1 MNGKGDAPRPVSV
14 SADEYERRWAA
25 TFGATLN
32 AMRDR
37 LSAELHAQVHGA
49 APIAEPDS
57 PHRLV
62 RHEPDPRGGRNSDT

>member
-1 MNGKGDAPRPVSV
+1 MNGKGDTPRPVSV
-14 SADEYERRWAA
+14 PRDEYERRWAA

-37 LSAELHAQVHGA
+37 LSAELHGQLHGA

-57 PHRLV
+57 LHRLV
-62 RHEPDPRGGRNSDT
+62 RHEPDPSGGDTGK